1 MAKTQSFGDKVKKDS
16 NEEKFTTIKYIRSV
30 ISEKTGKNRFVEGI
44 YKIPASES
52 MDSFLKKVDNPEEE
66 LKVDEIKVDK
76 VKEVKED
83 PKIEEGKEVATDVQ
97 SDVKPSKEDE
107 PSWKS
112 PWGDGRPGWHI
123 ECSAMSEKL
132 LGENFDIHGGG
143 QDLIF
148 PHLSLIHI

>member
-76 VKEVKED
+76 VEEVKNDPKVDEVSSEVQTDVKSPKEDEVNTDGEAVEVKPDLEKPATSNELNKSEDKPLEDKKESKEEVKE
-83 PKIEEGKEVATDVQ
+83 
-97 SDVKPSKEDE
+97 
-107 PSWKS
+107 
-112 PWGDGRPGWHI
+112 
-123 ECSAMSEKL
+123 
-132 LGENFDIHGGG
+132 
-143 QDLIF
+143 
-148 PHLSLIHI
+148 

>member
-76 VKEVKED
+76 VEEVKND
-83 PKIEEGKEVATDVQ
+83 PKVDEVSSEVQTDVK
-97 SDVKPSKEDE
+97 SPKEDE
-107 PSWKS
+107 VNTDGEAVEVKPDLEKPATSNELNKS
-112 PWGDGRPGWHI
+112 EDKPLDDKK
-123 ECSAMSEKL
+123 ESKEEVKK
-132 LGENFDIHGGG
+132 
-143 QDLIF
+143 
-148 PHLSLIHI
+148 

>member
-76 VKEVKED
+76 VEEVKNDPKVDEGTEVSSDVQTDVKSPKEV
-83 PKIEEGKEVATDVQ
+83 EVNTDDEAVE
-97 SDVKPSKEDE
+97 VKPDLEKPATSNELNKSEDKPLDDKKESKEE
-107 PSWKS
+107 VK
-112 PWGDGRPGWHI
+112 
-123 ECSAMSEKL
+123 K
-132 LGENFDIHGGG
+132 
-143 QDLIF
+143 
-148 PHLSLIHI
+148 

>member
-76 VKEVKED
+76 VEEVKNDPKVDEGTEVSSDVQTDVKSPKEV
-83 PKIEEGKEVATDVQ
+83 EVNTDDEAVE
-97 SDVKPSKEDE
+97 VKPDLEKPATSNELNKSEHKPLDDKKESKEE
-107 PSWKS
+107 VK
-112 PWGDGRPGWHI
+112 
-123 ECSAMSEKL
+123 K
-132 LGENFDIHGGG
+132 
-143 QDLIF
+143 
-148 PHLSLIHI
+148 

>member
-76 VKEVKED
+76 VEEVKNDPKVDEVSSEVQTDVKSPKEDEVNTDGEAVEVKPDLEKPATSNELNKSEDKPLDDKKESKEEVKE
-83 PKIEEGKEVATDVQ
+83 
-97 SDVKPSKEDE
+97 
-107 PSWKS
+107 
-112 PWGDGRPGWHI
+112 
-123 ECSAMSEKL
+123 
-132 LGENFDIHGGG
+132 
-143 QDLIF
+143 
-148 PHLSLIHI
+148 

>member
-66 LKVDEIKVDK
+66 LKVDEIKIDK
-76 VKEVKED
+76 VEEVKNDPKVDEGTEVSSDVQTDVKSPNEDEVNADGESVEVKPDLEKPATSNELNKSEDKPLEDKKESKEEVKE
-83 PKIEEGKEVATDVQ
+83 
-97 SDVKPSKEDE
+97 
-107 PSWKS
+107 
-112 PWGDGRPGWHI
+112 
-123 ECSAMSEKL
+123 
-132 LGENFDIHGGG
+132 
-143 QDLIF
+143 
-148 PHLSLIHI
+148 

>member
-76 VKEVKED
+76 VEEVKND
-83 PKIEEGKEVATDVQ
+83 PKVDEGIEVSSEVQTDVQ
-97 SDVKPSKEDE
+97 SLKNDEVNKDGEPVEVKPDLEKPATSNELNKSEDKSLNDKKESKEE
-107 PSWKS
+107 VK
-112 PWGDGRPGWHI
+112 
-123 ECSAMSEKL
+123 K
-132 LGENFDIHGGG
+132 
-143 QDLIF
+143 
-148 PHLSLIHI
+148 

>member
-76 VKEVKED
+76 VEEVKNDPKVDEGTKVSSELQTDVKSPKEDEVNTDGEVVEVKPDLEKTATSNELNKSEDKPLEDKKESKEEVKE
-83 PKIEEGKEVATDVQ
+83 
-97 SDVKPSKEDE
+97 
-107 PSWKS
+107 
-112 PWGDGRPGWHI
+112 
-123 ECSAMSEKL
+123 
-132 LGENFDIHGGG
+132 
-143 QDLIF
+143 
-148 PHLSLIHI
+148 

>member
-76 VKEVKED
+76 VEEVKND
-83 PKIEEGKEVATDVQ
+83 PKVDEVSSEVQTDVK
-97 SDVKPSKEDE
+97 SPKEDE
-107 PSWKS
+107 VNTDGEAVEVKPDLEKPATSNELNKS
-112 PWGDGRPGWHI
+112 EEQPLDDKK
-123 ECSAMSEKL
+123 ESKE
-132 LGENFDIHGGG
+132 ENKK
-143 QDLIF
+143 
-148 PHLSLIHI
+148 

>member
-76 VKEVKED
+76 AVEVKNDPKVDEGTEVSSDVQTDVKSPKEV
-83 PKIEEGKEVATDVQ
+83 EVNTDDEAVE
-97 SDVKPSKEDE
+97 VKPDLEKPATSNELNKSEDKPLDDKKESKEE
-107 PSWKS
+107 VK
-112 PWGDGRPGWHI
+112 
-123 ECSAMSEKL
+123 K
-132 LGENFDIHGGG
+132 
-143 QDLIF
+143 
-148 PHLSLIHI
+148 